1 MNLIRVIP
9 CLSLSAGR
17 LVKTIGFAT
26 ETYIGDP
33 INTVKILNDKEVDE
47 LVIQDINIS
56 KNAGHINFS
65 LIKKMAGEAFMPIT
79 YAGGVSSIDEIKELI
94 RSGVEK
100 VVINSSISQN
110 FDFVKQAVNK
120 FGGQAIV
127 GGIDVKNKFFGGYN
141 VYIKSGT
148 KKLKTTVNQ
157 RSEKFLQSGVGEI
170 FINNISR
177 DGQMNGYD
185 LELARSV
192 AELPIPVIFAGGAQD
207 IEDIFKLAEVGISG
221 IAAGSMFMFHGKH
234 QAVLINYPALQ
245 DLEKVQSGNYN
256 V

>member
-127 GGIDVKNKFFGGYN
+127 GGIDVKNRFFGGYN

-170 FINNISR
+170 FINK
-177 DGQMNGYD
+177 QH
-185 LELARSV
+185 LA
-192 AELPIPVIFAGGAQD
+192 
-207 IEDIFKLAEVGISG
+207 
-221 IAAGSMFMFHGKH
+221 
-234 QAVLINYPALQ
+234 
-245 DLEKVQSGNYN
+245 
-256 V
+256 